1 MASQSSHKSN
11 YALAISYIVQE
22 LLQSYDAGETLNLTQ
37 LKGRAAKQFRL
48 SGIPKMSDL
57 LQALPISHRAKL
69 WPFLKTKPVRTA
81 SGVAVVAVMSKP
93 HRCPHIEYTGN
104 VCVYCPGGPDSDFEY
119 STQAYTGYEPTSM
132 RAIRARYDPYSQT
145 VTDLDLQFNRI
156 GNEGASLL
164 ARVLES
170 NALPNLT
177 SLSLSYCTIGED
189 GLIALVSALEQNSSL
204 LHLDLRYANICN
216 EQAFLTLAESL
227 PGIKVLQQL
236 DVDWS
241 PGLASAM
248 PLLLVGLR
256 KNTSL
261 FHFHVGG
268 CAPTS
273 VPPTKEETARCA
285 GGWMREMERL
295 GYRNRCLAL
304 MRTLEETHQ
313 PRGIWPHALARVAT
327 LPDVIFEVLCSTPA
341 KLVPSEVMGSGETVE
356 DTDVPT
362 KRKRGEE

>member
-1 MASQSSHKSN
+1 M
-11 YALAISYIVQE
+11 
-22 LLQSYDAGETLNLTQ
+22 
-37 LKGRAAKQFRL
+37 
-48 SGIPKMSDL
+48 
-57 LQALPISHRAKL
+57 
-69 WPFLKTKPVRTA
+69 
-81 SGVAVVAVMSKP
+81 
-93 HRCPHIEYTGN
+93 RC
-104 VCVYCPGGPDSDFEY
+104 GPDSDFEY

-145 VTDLDLQFNRI
+145 VTDLQFNRI

-273 VPPTKEETARCA
+273 VPPTKEETAECA
-285 GGWMREMERL
+285 GG
-295 GYRNRCLAL
+295 
-304 MRTLEETHQ
+304 
-313 PRGIWPHALARVAT
+313 
-327 LPDVIFEVLCSTPA
+327 
-341 KLVPSEVMGSGETVE
+341 
-356 DTDVPT
+356 
-362 KRKRGEE
+362 